1 MRVTVNG
8 DARQLADGL
17 GLVALIEQLGLRP
30 GSVVVEHNG
39 EVVVRSELDGVTLA
53 DGDRLELVRAVAGG

>member
-8 DARQLADGL
+8 GVRDLPDGL

-30 GSVVVEHNG
+30 GSVVVERNG
-39 EVVVRSELDGVTLA
+39 SALVRSEMDAVVLA
-53 DGDRLELVRAVAGG
+53 DGDTLELVRAVAGG

>member
-8 DARQLADGL
+8 DARELADGL
-17 GLVALIEQLGLRP
+17 GLVTLIEQLGLRP

-39 EVVVRSELDGVTLA
+39 EVVVRSELDRVTLA